1 MTVQGHCPWD
11 LKKGQVGYWSPSPM
25 YTFYKVS
32 TLPPLGTRLICLAQE
47 GMGAEGRESAQ
58 CRGEAR
64 EEGQDW
70 SPPRK
75 GPPATLTASWFVWG
89 A

>member
-1 MTVQGHCPWD
+1 MRAMTVQGHCPWD
-11 LKKGQVGYWSPSPM
+11 LKEGQVGYWSPSPM

-32 TLPPLGTRLICLAQE
+32 TLPPLGTRLICQAQE
-47 GMGAEGRESAQ
+47 GMGKEGRGRERSAG
-58 CRGEAR
+58 GEVR

-75 GPPATLTASWFVWG
+75 GPAATLTAS
-89 A
+89 